1 MPSQANPEA
10 SMRQILQNLARLIDV
25 GNAEESVDV
34 SIAVGHDRVLY
45 YAASFSV
52 AALERRLR
60 PFP

>member
-10 SMRQILQNLARLIDV
+10 SMRQILQYLAKPINV
-25 GNAEESVDV
+25 GNARESVDV
-34 SIAVGHDRVLY
+34 SIAVGRDRVLY
-45 YAASFSV
+45 YAASFSI